1 MTSQDNPMGKIY
13 ILPKAI
19 KTIVRDAALQSYG
32 VIGLAPGNVRQS
44 FIKMFDEEGDY
55 GISVA
60 SDERGLEIT
69 INLIVEYGLRIKSVT
84 DSVAESVKYHVEKT
98 MGVPVTRV
106 NIHIRVMRISD
117 ED

>member
-1 MTSQDNPMGKIY
+1 M
-13 ILPKAI
+13 
-19 KTIVRDAALQSYG
+19 QSYG

-44 FIKMFDEEGDY
+44 FVKMFNEEGDY
-55 GISVA
+55 GISIA

-84 DSVAESVKYHVEKT
+84 DSVAESVKFHVEKT
-98 MGVPVTRV
+98 MGIPVTRV
-106 NIHIRVMRISD
+106 NIHVRGMRISD

>member
-1 MTSQDNPMGKIY
+1 MTSRDNPMGKIY

-19 KTIVRDAALQSYG
+19 KTIARDAALQSYG
-32 VIGLAPGNVRQS
+32 VIGLAPGNVKES
-44 FIKMFDEEGDY
+44 FVKMFDEEGDY
-55 GISVA
+55 GITVA

-69 INLIVEYGLRIKSVT
+69 LNLIVEYGLRIKSVT

-106 NIHIRVMRISD
+106 NVHVRGMRISD
-117 ED
+117 VD